1 MSDMSDKYNFLKL
14 ELVDSQ
20 IIHTYLYLAK
30 EVLKIWH
37 LYLCELVLLFIT
49 LPTAIWEKLLV
60 CIPMLWYLAGYL
72 NCGFSEN

>member
-1 MSDMSDKYNFLKL
+1 MGYLLHRIKGKYYVGRSNKYSMSDMSDKYNFLKL

-49 LPTAIWEKLLV
+49 LPTAI
-60 CIPMLWYLAGYL
+60 
-72 NCGFSEN
+72 